1 MSLSRSL
8 NTGTSSLRA
17 HQRKFEVVS
26 NNIANVN
33 TTGYKSSRT
42 NFSETFNQVFSYGK
56 QPDHNQ
62 GIGVGGINPLQLG
75 LGVSVGSI
83 THDFSQGTF
92 ETTNRPL
99 DLALQGDGF
108 FIYNINGR
116 DLYSRAGALSR
127 DKEGNI
133 TDSSSGAFLQGYN
146 VQKDAN
152 GRIIKDSNGVN
163 LVYRKKNN
171 LKIDPNI
178 ISPPG
183 QTRNIAISG
192 NLNAADPA
200 GVVRNSS
207 INIYDNLGTVHA
219 LNLTFT
225 KSTTANQF
233 ALTAQIDGNNV
244 TIPTAAA
251 NVIFNA
257 DGSLQTPQ
265 EVQILASDLN
275 TALGGGSTAFD
286 TNPPANDRYIS
297 IKLASPTNVLTGL
310 TQYSGPNTATAG
322 EQDGY
327 AAGALIDLS
336 FDDKGQIWGAFTN
349 GQSEILGQLVVA
361 KFANPMG
368 LKHEGG
374 NFLTVS
380 PNSGIATIGTP
391 GESFPNTLV
400 KSNNL
405 EMSNVDLT
413 TEFTNM
419 ITTQRAYEAA
429 AKTVTTSDEI
439 LQITV
444 NLKR

>member
-17 HQRKFEVVS
+17 HQKRFDVIS

-42 NFSETFNQVFSYGK
+42 NFTETFNQVFGYGK
-56 QPDHNQ
+56 GPDHNQ
-62 GIGVGGINPLQLG
+62 GIGVGGINPIQLG
-75 LGVSVGSI
+75 LGVNVGSI

-92 ETTNRPL
+92 ETTNRSL
-99 DLALQGDGF
+99 DLALQGDGT

-116 DLYSRAGALSR
+116 DIYSRAGVLNK

-133 TDSSSGAFLQGYN
+133 IDSASGAFLQGYN

-152 GRIIKDSNGVN
+152 GKIIKDALGNNQVF
-163 LVYRKKNN
+163 RKKEN
-171 LKIDPNI
+171 LKIEPKL

-183 QTRNIAISG
+183 QTKNIALTG
-192 NLNAADPA
+192 NLNASDPA

-207 INIYDNLGTVHA
+207 INVYDNVGTVHA

-225 KSTTANQF
+225 KSATSNEYT
-233 ALTAQIDGNNV
+233 LTAQIDNNDITLDAAFQTV
-244 TIPTAAA
+244 TFNPDGSLNTPQNITIPT
-251 NVIFNA
+251 
-257 DGSLQTPQ
+257 T
-265 EVQILASDLN
+265 DLN
-275 TALGGGSTAFD
+275 TALGAGSTAFD
-286 TNPPANDRYIS
+286 TVTNTTLNIQ
-297 IKLASPTNVLTGL
+297 LAAPNNVLTGL

-327 AAGALIDLS
+327 GAGTLIDIS
-336 FDDKGQIWGAFTN
+336 FDDKGQVWGAFTN
-349 GQSEILGQLVVA
+349 GQSEILGQIVIA
-361 KFANPMG
+361 QFANPSG
-368 LKHEGG
+368 LMHEGG
-374 NFLTVS
+374 NFLTVT
-380 PNSGIATIGTP
+380 PNSGAATIGTP

-400 KSNNL
+400 KSHNL

-419 ITTQRAYEAA
+419 ITTQRAYEAG
-429 AKTVTTSDEI
+429 AKTVTASDEI